1 MHSLFQW
8 QANVNNNSRDPGL
21 HPQALP
27 PPDTEYIH
35 LMEILRDI
43 QDGINPADDGCPT
56 KEVFE
61 DARTHYELLLK
72 SGNID
77 QLLLGDASI
86 TTTSM
91 AMNATSSQ
99 SHKWTAEGLGDHGRR
114 SSKHRAQ
121 CSGRG
126 AGPSSQLLS

>member
-1 MHSLFQW
+1 
-8 QANVNNNSRDPGL
+8 
-21 HPQALP
+21 
-27 PPDTEYIH
+27 
-35 LMEILRDI
+35 MEILRDI

-86 TTTSM
+86 TTISM
-91 AMNATSSQ
+91 AMNAASSQ
-99 SHKWTAEGLGDHGRR
+99 SRKWTAEGLGDHGRR
-114 SSKHRAQ
+114 SSKHRVQ
-121 CSGRG
+121 CSGWG
-126 AGPSSQLLS
+126 AGLSSQSLP